1 MISPRNFSDFVGEKY
16 LVRNLFAISS
26 HVAIDSIGKDL
37 NHIRTLSLSEKEKI
51 INLTVST
58 GTPLYFCVS
67 QISRKFEICLYASSL
82 GRPQN

>member
-16 LVRNLFAISS
+16 LVRNLFAMSS

-51 INLTVST
+51 INLTIST
-58 GTPLYFCVS
+58 GTAILLC
-67 QISRKFEICLYASSL
+67 ITNI
-82 GRPQN
+82 